1 MEAIILMDCLGKL
14 PKDRIE
20 KAIQRGQGV
29 TMEGVALQSY
39 VIECLGPGSVAIIMW
54 VSFHLQIRD

>member
-1 MEAIILMDCLGKL
+1 LTVWFVGKL

-29 TMEGVALQSY
+29 SMEGVALQSY
-39 VIECLGPGSVAIIMW
+39 VIEALGPGSVAIIMW
-54 VSFHLQIRD
+54 VPFHAIARLQS